1 MLYDG
6 FYWFRR
12 PLPPNVGEL
21 PETGLMV
28 ISNSGVI
35 AVRVKFIKLF
45 PSVVFSCHQN

>member
-21 PETGLMV
+21 PETGLTL
-28 ISNSGVI
+28 SPSI
-35 AVRVKFIKLF
+35 APYGALTNKNLTAHDPILNWV
-45 PSVVFSCHQN
+45 